1 MPACLP
7 RSMLA
12 DLQSA
17 LSFPLL
23 LTIRT
28 RILVLLLLFISPKK
42 ETLRIWILDGR
53 VYGHASRRRKLVEL
67 LNFVVVA
74 EAVAPP
80 AGHVVYAIALHSGQK
95 LPSTIVCARQFLLL
109 LCLGGRIVLSWLFDR
124 LLHLRY

>member
-1 MPACLP
+1 
-7 RSMLA
+7 MLA

-80 AGHVVYAIALHSGQK
+80 AGYVVYAIALHSGQK

-124 LLHLRY
+124 LFHLRY